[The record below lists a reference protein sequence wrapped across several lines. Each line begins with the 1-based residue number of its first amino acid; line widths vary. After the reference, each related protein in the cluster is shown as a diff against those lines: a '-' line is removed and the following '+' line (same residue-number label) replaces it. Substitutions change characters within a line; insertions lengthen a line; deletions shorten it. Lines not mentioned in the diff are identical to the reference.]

1 MKRVSLDIDLEENE
15 AFDKEVQEIIRAK
28 VRETVRKEYN
38 ILIQESAL
46 QEYRRI
52 FDANT
57 YGYRDRLEETVQNC
71 AITGIQEVLEEL
83 NVPDLIKEKAID
95 IIDANMERYLKDA
108 ERRCKIA
115 FDSIVTKQAEEQIKK
130 ILG

>member
-1 MKRVSLDIDLEENE
+1 MKRVSLDINLEENE
-15 AFDKEVQEIIRAK
+15 VFDKEVQEIIQAK
-28 VRETVRKEYN
+28 VHETVRKEYL
-38 ILIQESAL
+38 ILIHESAL
-46 QEYRRI
+46 QEYRRL

-57 YGYRDRLEETVQNC
+57 YGYRDQLEKTVKNC
-71 AITGIQEVLEEL
+71 AITGIKEVLEGL
-83 NVPDLIKEKAID
+83 DVPNLIKEKAID

-108 ERRCKIA
+108 DRRCKIA